1 MKKKNIALI
10 SLVILLIL
18 ITFTSCTTNN
28 NGGVKVDISVDSAS
42 TKFDTTYLTTDST
55 ITFRITLNQPITST
69 GTAKLKIL
77 PYDLQNSS
85 EFTLNAERIDSFNYI
100 AYFNTSLPGLYS
112 FKGIFNQIGSN
123 NPFESEEFIK
133 EIALSRNDSE
143 GNDNYPEILSMNLQA
158 SSNNQ
163 KPPLII
169 NDNSEYDLKAVMG
182 LGITP
187 TLGLE
192 IDSKN
197 LNSLKVV
204 ISGAGSVLPEVQIN
218 NPDDLNL
225 PINFNF
231 PSEGTYDFYIM
242 LYDGNSS
249 NTLNIYDT
257 KKIQLIVTNDTVSP
271 KLLDPQ
277 ESITG
282 TNELNYNSY
291 ADFYYKNIHIKDD
304 GIGIYKVTIT
314 VSQGKTYN
322 EKYEY
327 IYENG
332 LKDFSDTIPLPIDQS
347 NLSIN
352 AEDLAGNTSNSSF
365 SVKVSNVEAEANLE
379 ITDLNGNVL
388 KNNSELEYE
397 ERKVNIRASISPSSE
412 ATDLNFNFKVNNDS
426 EWVEYY
432 SNNEIIYNENLN
444 QDFITIPNVIL
455 PEGENLL
462 SLHIVDNNN
471 NLKLNT
477 SKTINVIDIKPP
489 ELYKIEL
496 VFNGQKHLIY
506 SLDYERNS
514 IEPVPENI
522 SISDIISLNPTMY
535 IYFRDRSG
543 IQNLGNIQANL
554 TTPSAVVTRE
564 FEPDNASDVNGYS
577 IRYSLSN
584 IEDFIESGDY
594 SISISGDQIVDS
606 NGNELRDSQGSVR
619 AYTGDFYISN

>member
-42 TKFDTTYLTTDST
+42 TKSDTTYLTTDST

-225 PINFNF
+225 PINFN
-231 PSEGTYDFYIM
+231 DFYIM

-543 IQNLGNIQANL
+543 IQNLGSIQVEL

-594 SISISGDQIVDS
+594 SISIPGDQIVDS